1 MEVIDE
7 SQLCLHLETHV
18 ARQAALTLV
27 KLNGHATSQQ
37 PCISA
42 GAHEHVGLS
51 SQRYLASESNFVGLL
66 LATLDV

>member
-1 MEVIDE
+1 MKLVDE
-7 SQLCLHLETHV
+7 PQLCLHLETHV
-18 ARQAALTLV
+18 ARHAALTLI

-37 PCISA
+37 ACISA

-51 SQRYLASESNFVGLL
+51 SQRYLANESNFVGLL